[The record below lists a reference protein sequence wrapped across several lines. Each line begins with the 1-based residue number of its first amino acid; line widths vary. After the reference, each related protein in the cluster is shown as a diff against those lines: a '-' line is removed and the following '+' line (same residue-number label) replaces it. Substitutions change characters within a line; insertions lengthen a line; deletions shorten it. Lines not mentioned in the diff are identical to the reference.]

1 MDRQRL
7 KQRISDFQQAAF
19 RLEQACRQEENEFI
33 RDSVIQRFEF
43 CYELAWKM
51 LKLKLEDE
59 GIEARTP
66 KEAIQKAVTA
76 GLIADGNLWTELQR
90 MRNQTSHTYDEK
102 LAREVYAFVRQEGLG
117 LFKALVEESRRW
129 LA

>member
-7 KQRISDFQQAAF
+7 KQRISDFQQAVF
-19 RLEQACRQEENEFI
+19 RLEQACQQEENEFI

-66 KEAIQKAVTA
+66 KETSQAAVAA

-102 LAREVYAFVRQEGLG
+102 LAREVYAFVCKTGLD
-117 LFKALVEESRRW
+117 LFKALLKESGSW